1 MKTKTTFNPKTV
13 AEDMDEGT
21 FHASGCPIGE
31 ATANKWFAALWG
43 RAHSAGLVSGP
54 LTEDFTP
61 AWLRVYNE
69 NGASGYVYV
78 LLAVSDVQGRRAVT
92 VNHRLARL
100 VRRMACSSSY
110 LRDYV
115 RSRLDSHRR
124 GYRCVGGRPDSFRD
138 RLAAKPLTPAAFN
151 YDRAVGV
158 EMECFAPV
166 GEETFSAALPLW
178 CRRASDGSIRAD
190 EGFAHEVRALLTR
203 SEMEPRLFRLCK
215 TLQAVGAQ
223 VNKTCGLHVH
233 LDQRGETFEAVKKR
247 AQIVNAWLERL
258 QELVPASRRSNEYC
272 KWGISENDRYRAVNL
287 TAFRKYST
295 LEIRLHSGTVDYT
308 KVLAWI
314 RLCELLAAMKTKP
327 KAGGCIAT
335 LEQLPLPSH
344 DLAYWRARHRT
355 LNPHLYSNSNTT
367 NEQE

>member
-43 RAHSAGLVSGP
+43 RAFSAGLVSGP
-54 LTEDFTP
+54 LTEDFMP
-61 AWLRVYNE
+61 SWLRVYNE
-69 NGASGYVYV
+69 NGGPGYIYI
-78 LLAVSDVQGRRAVT
+78 LLAVTYTRNDRAVSSQ
-92 VNHRLARL
+92 HRLARL
-100 VRRMACSSSY
+100 VRRMACASP
-110 LRDYV
+110 YV
-115 RSRLDSHRR
+115 RGYVQDRIQRHRQMQ
-124 GYRCVGGRPDSFRD
+124 GRPCAARDTFRA
-138 RLAAKPLTPAAFN
+138 RLMTKPLTPAAFN

-166 GEETFSAALPLW
+166 GEEAFTAALPLW

-190 EGFAHEVRALLTR
+190 GGFAHEVRALLTR